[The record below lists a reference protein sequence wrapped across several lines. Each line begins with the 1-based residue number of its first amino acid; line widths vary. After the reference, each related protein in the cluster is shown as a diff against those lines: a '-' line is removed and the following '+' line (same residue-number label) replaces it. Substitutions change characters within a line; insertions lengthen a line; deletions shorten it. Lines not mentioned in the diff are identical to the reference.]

1 MKSINVC
8 RLTNIHSTHHHI
20 VNVHRT
26 LTTIVVRHHMRQ
38 AEIPVQFQWND
49 DTKKKT
55 TLFSLFSHNRSWFLL
70 ASGEVPLVHWLSN
83 KAHVPWNIVAIDR
96 DDLMPF
102 MQHPMSTQKWFIRQ
116 FNGIGNIYIYDKC
129 RYARCARHRVQ
140 TKKKNTDIF
149 LYLIHKKKIIS

>member
-49 DTKKKT
+49 DTKKKRHSSRCFPTIALDSCWRVERYHWYIGWATRHMCRETLWQLIET
-55 TLFSLFSHNRSWFLL
+55 TSCRSCSIRW
-70 ASGEVPLVHWLSN
+70 VP
-83 KAHVPWNIVAIDR
+83 R
-96 DDLMPF
+96 
-102 MQHPMSTQKWFIRQ
+102 
-116 FNGIGNIYIYDKC
+116 NGSFDNSMALEIYIYDKC

-140 TKKKNTDIF
+140 TKKKKIQTFFYIS
-149 LYLIHKKKIIS
+149 YTKKK